1 MPAGAIVLSLCAAA
15 IAGWLLV
22 AAGDARPEAPQ
33 HAWAPWLAS
42 AAGLLGNAVLAVW
55 LWRRVRRCRQVESQM
70 QQWLAEHGL
79 LALVARRTS
88 NAVIITD
95 RALRI
100 TWVNDAFTQVYGYS
114 PEQALGATP
123 GRLLGHPDSSP
134 AAIDTL
140 LRSAAAG
147 VGCRVEILNRAADGH
162 DVWVDTEVQPVHDD
176 AGQVIGFVE
185 IATDISAS
193 KLAVQEIADQR
204 RRLAAIIDGTQAGTW
219 EHDLAK
225 SENRVNA
232 AYAQMLGYTL
242 PEYTALLRAHSFPS
256 LVHPDD
262 LARVEQARESHLT
275 GRSSEYEAEFRMR
288 HKAGHWVWIQSRGR
302 VTGHDAH
309 GRPLVIAG
317 IHLDI
322 SARKHAELELTRGQ
336 QRLANIL
343 AGTDVGTWEWNV
355 ETGETIF
362 NERWAGIAGYTLDEL
377 APTHIGTWSALT
389 HPDDLRRSAVLLEHH
404 FNGALPAYECE
415 VRMRHRDGHWVW
427 VLDRGKLSGRSESGR
442 PLWMAGTHMD
452 ISERKHAE
460 AALRASQDLLDR
472 TGRIGGVGGWSY
484 DLGTQE
490 ILWTDQTCRIHGVE
504 PGHRPTLTEVMS
516 YFDPESRPLLEQAV
530 QRSIAT
536 GEGYD
541 MELPF
546 TTAGGQHIW
555 VRAVGETEFVGDQA
569 VRMLGTLQE
578 VTARRE
584 LESELRRNNEVLA
597 SVLENLPCG
606 LSVFDA
612 DGLLVAANAQFRS
625 LLDLPDRLFEGP
637 VTRFEDIIRH
647 NAEHGEYGPDDI
659 EAKIRTIVDRARSP
673 VVQHQFE
680 RVRPD
685 GTSLEIRG
693 GPLPA
698 GGFVT
703 TYTDI
708 SARRKAEAEV
718 QRSAQLLRGAIDTI
732 DEAFVLYDP
741 DDRLV
746 FCNDKYRRIYAA
758 SADLIVPGTTFEEIV
773 RKGAER
779 GQYVDAIGRVD
790 DWVAERMAAHRAGNA
805 PLVQALDDGRTL
817 RIVERRMPDGHTVGF
832 RIDITEFQRAREAAE
847 AASRAKSEFLAN
859 MSHEIR
865 TPMNAIL
872 GMLALL
878 HKTELAPRQADYV
891 AKTEGA
897 ARSLLRLLND
907 ILDFSKAEAER
918 MVLEARPF
926 RIDQLLRDLS
936 VILSANIGGKEVE
949 VLFDI
954 DPTLPR
960 ALVGDAMRLQQVLI
974 NLGGNAIKFTAEG
987 EVVVSVAV
995 RERSALGVT
1004 LQIAV
1009 RDTGIGIAAENQA
1022 RIFSA
1027 FTQAEAST
1035 TRRFGGTGLGVAI
1048 SQRLVALMGGE
1059 LQVAS
1064 EPGRG
1069 SRFHF
1074 CITLPVAPEPADG
1087 PADSPPRLAA
1097 LHALVVDDHPIARDV
1112 LGGMCRSLGWQV
1124 DLAVSG
1130 EQALALMHAQAGA
1143 GNSYQAVL
1151 VDWQMPGL
1159 DGWET
1164 ARRIRERGLDGA
1176 APIVV
1181 MVTAH
1186 GRELL
1191 AQRSEREP
1199 GVLDGFLV
1207 KPVTASMLFDAI
1219 ADARPAQPGPQAR
1232 ARNGAVGL
1240 HRLAGLRLLLVE
1252 DNPTNQQVAR
1262 ELLTQE
1268 GAIVQIANHGEEAV
1282 VAVAAATRPFDVVL
1296 MDLQMPVMDGYT
1308 ATRRIRQNLGLTRL
1322 PIVAM
1327 TANAMS
1333 TDREACL
1340 AAGMD
1345 DHVGKPFDIDHLV
1358 QVLRRQAG
1366 LAPSS
1371 EPAAADAR
1379 PTRFEASPALLAAAA
1394 DAGVDLGAALDRL
1407 GGRLAVYRQMLR
1419 VFVDDLA
1426 LLPAQLRDDI
1436 ACSDLASAGRALHTL
1451 KGVAATLG
1459 ATRLARDAAIGEQV
1473 LGNGGNA
1480 TQARPLIDQ
1489 ICRAITAAGPNL
1501 AALLQALPAEPA
1513 SAATPAPSGHAASQP
1528 DAGAADATGLHRR
1541 LHDLGDLLHSC
1552 DMGAIDALAE
1562 LHRHPAAALLGD
1574 RLQALDDAVERLDF
1588 ERALRACNEL
1598 IQAYAP

>member
-1 MPAGAIVLSLCAAA
+1 VKPKAGVSAAATAGLFLLGLCVAA
-15 IAGWLLV
+15 IAGWLLGWV
-22 AAGDARPEAPQ
+22 G
-33 HAWAPWLAS
+33 
-42 AAGLLGNAVLAVW
+42 AAGLIANTVLGVL
-55 LWRRVRRCRQVESQM
+55 LWRRIRQCHRIASIA
-70 QQWLAEHGL
+70 QQRVAEHER

-95 RALRI
+95 ATLCI

-114 PEQALGATP
+114 AQQALGATP
-123 GRLLGHPDSSP
+123 GQLLGHPDGAP
-134 AAIDTL
+134 EAIETL
-140 LRSAAAG
+140 LRSAQAG

-162 DVWVDTEVQPVHDD
+162 DVWVDTEVQPVHDSD
-176 AGQVIGFVE
+176 GQLMGFVE

-193 KLAVQEIADQR
+193 RSALQEIAAQR
-204 RRLAAIIDGTQAGTW
+204 KHLAGIIEGTQAGTW
-219 EHDLAK
+219 EHDLV
-225 SENRVNA
+225 SDENRVNE
-232 AYAQMLGYTL
+232 AYARMLGYTL
-242 PEYTALLRAHSFPS
+242 PECMELMRQSFLS

-262 LARVEQARESHLT
+262 LPPLTQALDAHLQ
-275 GRSSEYEAEFRMR
+275 GLSGEYEAEFRMR
-288 HKAGHWVWIQSRGR
+288 HKGCHWVWIQSRGR
-302 VTGHDAH
+302 VTELDAR

-322 SARKHAELELTRGQ
+322 SARKHAELEFARGQ

-362 NERWAGIAGYTLDEL
+362 NERWAGIIGYTLDEL
-377 APTHIGTWSALT
+377 VPTQIGTWSDLT

-427 VLDRGKLSGRSESGR
+427 VLDRGKLFGRSESGR

-452 ISERKHAE
+452 ISERKQAE

-472 TGRIGGVGGWSY
+472 TGRIGGVGGWSF
-484 DLGTQE
+484 DLATQV
-490 ILWTDQTCRIHGVE
+490 IIWTDQTCRIHGVE
-504 PGHRPTLTEVMS
+504 SGHRPSLDEVLS
-516 YFDPESRPLLEQAV
+516 YFAPEGRPLLEQAV
-530 QRSIAT
+530 QCSLAT
-536 GEGYD
+536 GESYD
-541 MELPF
+541 IELPF
-546 TTAGGQHIW
+546 INASGKHIW

-584 LESELRRNNEVLA
+584 MESELRRNNEVLA

-606 LSVFDA
+606 LSVFDGE
-612 DGLLVAANAQFRS
+612 GLLVAENTQFRS
-625 LLDLPDRLFEGP
+625 LLNLPDHLFDGRR
-637 VTRFEDIIRH
+637 TRFEDIIRH
-647 NAEHGEYGPDDI
+647 NAEHGEYGSDDI
-659 EAKIRTIVDRARSP
+659 EDKIRVIVDRAHSP

-685 GTSLEIRG
+685 GTTLEIRG

-741 DDRLV
+741 EDRLV

-758 SADLIVPGTTFEEIV
+758 SADLIVPGASFEGIV
-773 RKGAER
+773 RIGAER
-779 GQYVDAIGRVD
+779 GQYAGAIGRVD
-790 DWVAERMAAHRAGNA
+790 EWVAERMAAHRTGTA
-805 PLVQALDDGRTL
+805 PLVQKLDDGRTL
-817 RIVERRMPDGHTVGF
+817 RIVERRMPDGHIVGF
-832 RIDITEFQRAREAAE
+832 RIDITELERAREEAE
-847 AASRAKSEFLAN
+847 AASHAKSQFLAN

-878 HKTELAPRQADYV
+878 HKTDLGPRQADYV
-891 AKTEGA
+891 TKTEGA

-907 ILDFSKAEAER
+907 ILDFSKVEAER
-918 MVLEARPF
+918 MVLEAQPF

-949 VLFDI
+949 VLLDI
-954 DPTLPR
+954 DPDLPR

-995 RERSALGVT
+995 AERSTDSVT

-1009 RDTGIGIAAENQA
+1009 RDTGIGIAVENQA

-1059 LQVAS
+1059 LQVDS

-1074 CITLPVAPEPADG
+1074 SITLPVVPEL
-1087 PADSPPRLAA
+1087 ADSPPAA
-1097 LHALVVDDHPIARDV
+1097 RSDTTALYALVIDDHPVARDV
-1112 LGGMCRSLGWQV
+1112 LALMCRSLGWQV
-1124 DLAVSG
+1124 DLADSG
-1130 EQALALMHAQAGA
+1130 EQALALMQSQAEA
-1143 GNSYQAVL
+1143 GLTYQAVL
-1151 VDWQMPGL
+1151 VDWQMPEM

-1164 ARRIRERGLDGA
+1164 ARHIRERGLDGE

-1186 GRELL
+1186 SRELL

-1219 ADARPAQPGPQAR
+1219 VNVGKGLPGVPVPRRPRSAGER
-1232 ARNGAVGL
+1232 
-1240 HRLAGLRLLLVE
+1240 RLIDLRLLLVE

-1262 ELLTQE
+1262 ELLQQE
-1268 GAIVQIANHGEEAV
+1268 GAIVQIASHGQEAIE
-1282 VAVAAATRPFDVVL
+1282 AVAAAIWPFDVVL

-1308 ATRRIRQNLGLTRL
+1308 ATRRIRQDLALTNL

-1327 TANAMS
+1327 TANALS

-1340 AAGMD
+1340 AAGMN
-1345 DHVGKPFDIDHLV
+1345 DHVGKPFDLDHLV
-1358 QVLRRQAG
+1358 QVLREQAG
-1366 LAPSS
+1366 LEPFVDAAPVNI
-1371 EPAAADAR
+1371 E
-1379 PTRFEASPALLAAAA
+1379 TSPQLSAAAA
-1394 DAGVDLGAALDRL
+1394 EAGVELGAALDRL
-1407 GGRLAVYRQMLR
+1407 GGRLAVYRPMLR
-1419 VFVDDLA
+1419 MFVSDLA
-1426 LLPAQLRDDI
+1426 LLPAQLRADVAQGDM
-1436 ACSDLASAGRALHTL
+1436 ASSSRALHTL

-1459 ATRLARDAAIGEQV
+1459 ATHLAHEAERVEDMLGSTASAA
-1473 LGNGGNA
+1473 
-1480 TQARPLIDQ
+1480 QAQPLIEQ
-1489 ICRAITAAGPNL
+1489 IGRAIAAASPGL
-1501 AALLQALPAEPA
+1501 IALLQALPSEPA
-1513 SAATPAPSGHAASQP
+1513 APTSSAVETDTQVADP
-1528 DAGAADATGLHRR
+1528 DELRAGLH
-1541 LHDLGDLLHSC
+1541 HLGELLRNS
-1552 DMGAIDALAE
+1552 DMGAIDALAA
-1562 LHRHPAAALLGD
+1562 LHRLPANTLGD
-1574 RLQALDDAVERLDF
+1574 PLLSLDEAVAELDF
-1588 ERALRACNEL
+1588 ERALRDCNAL
-1598 IQAYAP
+1598 IRAHAP